1 MMFMMFKTITVAT
14 LLLFTALSTAMAGAD
29 EKSVKEMS
37 TRERIFV
44 GGFIGLQFGT
54 FTAVNVSAQA
64 GYRIT
69 NRFSAGLGSSY
80 QYESSN
86 WFGTSFSSHVYG
98 GSVFARYRVVA
109 RAFIHAE
116 NEWLSFQSRLPG
128 MEPGERPRI
137 TETNTLLGLGYG
149 LPLSD
154 RVRLNVLLLYN
165 LNSNSQVYY
174 DNPFFRVGVD
184 VGL

>member
-1 MMFMMFKTITVAT
+1 M
-14 LLLFTALSTAMAGAD
+14 LSKIIAAAAFICFVFVTPGFASED
-29 EKSVKEMS
+29 EHSVKDKSV
-37 TRERIFV
+37 RERIFV
-44 GGFIGLQFGT
+44 GGFVGLQFGT
-54 FTAVNVSAQA
+54 FTAVNISAQA

-69 NRFSAGLGSSY
+69 SRLSAGVGSSY
-80 QYESSN
+80 QYENSN
-86 WFGTSFSSHVYG
+86 WMGTSFSSHVYG
-98 GSVFARYRVVA
+98 GSVFARYRVF
-109 RAFIHAE
+109 REAFIHAE

-149 LPLSD
+149 FPLSE

-165 LNSNSQVYY
+165 LNENSQVYY
-174 DNPFFRVGVD
+174 DNPFFRVGVN

>member
-1 MMFMMFKTITVAT
+1 MRFLMYKTIAITT
-14 LLLFTALSTAMAGAD
+14 LLVLNVLSPAMAAGD
-29 EKSVKEMS
+29 ENNVKEMS

-44 GGFIGLQFGT
+44 GGFVGLQFGT

-69 NRFSAGLGSSY
+69 NRFSAGVGSSY
-80 QYESSN
+80 QYERSS

-137 TETNTLLGLGYG
+137 TETNTLLGIGYG

-154 RVRLNVLLLYN
+154 RVRLNILLLYN
-165 LNSNSQVYY
+165 LNDNSQVYY